1 MADTQGINDS
11 AAEEPATPQ
20 SIIERPVDGQ
30 LGGAPKP
37 SEDAWMEKEDDQ
49 DDQAY
54 IARKSQDESLNA

>member
-11 AAEEPATPQ
+11 AAGEPATPQ

-37 SEDAWMEKEDDQ
+37 PDGM
-49 DDQAY
+49 Y
-54 IARKSQDESLNA
+54 RKAILKGEIKITKLNSDKY